1 MKRRHNKKFCMTN
14 FTNITAVLDEPSFL
28 ENFVERLA
36 TRRYDIGYS
45 NQRVPKN
52 WQAIDTS
59 STEIYVSGTL
69 SLAGDDGDEI
79 NMPFT
84 TPMLFTCAKGK
95 EDSYRL
101 MWSSSLS

>member
-1 MKRRHNKKFCMTN
+1 MNN

-28 ENFVERLA
+28 ENLVERLA

-45 NQRVPKN
+45 NERVPKS

-69 SLAGDDGDEI
+69 SFADASDDDPI

-101 MWSSSLS
+101 LWSTSLS